1 MNTSAGSR
9 IAKPDLFPFDSIR
22 NGQADFLEDART
34 CMKDNV
40 CLVAM
45 APTGTG
51 KTAVSLTAALEY
63 SLQTDGIVFFLTS
76 RQSQHMAALDT
87 LTRMS
92 REGEIH
98 CLDLISRE
106 DMCLAK
112 RGEIPPCAAGIRCFF
127 MDRGPG
133 DVLSKIF
140 ERPLPVRK
148 LREVCKREG
157 VCPYRTVRNGMNLAD
172 IIVCDYNPVFVDDTT
187 SVLSR
192 INQSDIVL
200 IVDEAHNLPDR
211 VMDAYSASLHI
222 GQLEAAIKSI
232 PEFKEDLEVL
242 YSIARGIIRKSDEKF
257 LDPAVLDAAMRERCG
272 VDLAGLR
279 GEMES
284 VLPAGCR
291 YGHRQLMKFL
301 RLWDSFGKG
310 AIRFATRDTLEI
322 RLIDPGII
330 TAPVFQNVRR
340 ALLMSATLHPPE
352 IYAELL
358 GIRRYICREYPS
370 PFPPENRKILAAGGV
385 TTLMRRRSKLMYRAI
400 SSKISLVSRS
410 VPGNIIAFFPSYR
423 LMENVKD
430 HFLETEKGRE
440 VLIEKREYSRNEKEA
455 IIHRL
460 ASRDNIILLAAIGGS
475 FSEGVDFS
483 DNIISGV
490 IVVGVPLSPPSMV
503 KESMERY
510 LSRRYGHSMAHRM
523 VTVYP
528 AVSRVLQAAGRAIRS
543 ERDRAVIVL
552 LDERYMR
559 PSLQA
564 NFPSD
569 FKVEISNDLEGA
581 IREFFN
587 ERLHSNYAP
596 YR

>member
-1 MNTSAGSR
+1 
-9 IAKPDLFPFDSIR
+9 
-22 NGQADFLEDART
+22 
-34 CMKDNV
+34 
-40 CLVAM
+40 
-45 APTGTG
+45 
-51 KTAVSLTAALEY
+51 
-63 SLQTDGIVFFLTS
+63 
-76 RQSQHMAALDT
+76 
-87 LTRMS
+87 
-92 REGEIH
+92 
-98 CLDLISRE
+98 
-106 DMCLAK
+106 
-112 RGEIPPCAAGIRCFF
+112 
-127 MDRGPG
+127 
-133 DVLSKIF
+133 
-140 ERPLPVRK
+140 
-148 LREVCKREG
+148 
-157 VCPYRTVRNGMNLAD
+157 
-172 IIVCDYNPVFVDDTT
+172 
-187 SVLSR
+187 
-192 INQSDIVL
+192 
-200 IVDEAHNLPDR
+200 
-211 VMDAYSASLHI
+211 
-222 GQLEAAIKSI
+222 
-232 PEFKEDLEVL
+232 
-242 YSIARGIIRKSDEKF
+242 
-257 LDPAVLDAAMRERCG
+257 
-272 VDLAGLR
+272 
-279 GEMES
+279 
-284 VLPAGCR
+284 
-291 YGHRQLMKFL
+291 
-301 RLWDSFGKG
+301 
-310 AIRFATRDTLEI
+310 
-322 RLIDPGII
+322 
-330 TAPVFQNVRR
+330 
-340 ALLMSATLHPPE
+340 
-352 IYAELL
+352 
-358 GIRRYICREYPS
+358 
-370 PFPPENRKILAAGGV
+370 
-385 TTLMRRRSKLMYRAI
+385 MRRRSKLMYRAI

-430 HFLETEKGRE
+430 HFLETENGRE

-460 ASRDNIILLAAIGGS
+460 ASRDNIILLATIGGS